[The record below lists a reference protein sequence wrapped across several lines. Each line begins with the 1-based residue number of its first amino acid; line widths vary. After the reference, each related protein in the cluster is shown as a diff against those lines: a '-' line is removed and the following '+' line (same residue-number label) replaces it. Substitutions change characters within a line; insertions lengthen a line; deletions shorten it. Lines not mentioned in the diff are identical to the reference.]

1 MSTLML
7 MSPASSTPCVY
18 QTAWTSEHIDSVFQ
32 CLVPKEKQTLKFV
45 EISIELYGQMDQGA
59 RAALANLFMVE
70 FGKPVLYAHDIK
82 KGCWYLGVASD
93 LIADGGMLLNAHGA
107 INALFFQRPK
117 PETTRPRIPRPP
129 NAYILYRKE
138 RHQIVKGK
146 RPGIT
151 NNEISQVLGR
161 CWNMEHPD
169 IRTYYKKMADDIKE
183 EHKRL
188 YPDYQY
194 RPRKSRE
201 RRRRSVPHTVPH
213 VSSAQVPAAQP
224 THQPQFSIP
233 SQIVYPAQ
241 VLAAAV
247 AAQQNNV

>member
-1 MSTLML
+1 MGRWIKAPELLSPTSSCEFPCLEYIHECLLTLST
-7 MSPASSTPCVY
+7 
-18 QTAWTSEHIDSVFQ
+18 
-32 CLVPKEKQTLKFV
+32 
-45 EISIELYGQMDQGA
+45 
-59 RAALANLFMVE
+59 RVE

-151 NNEISQVLGR
+151 NNEICEYHVPFFWTHTDSSVAQVLGR

-194 RPRKSRE
+194 RPLK
-201 RRRRSVPHTVPH
+201 
-213 VSSAQVPAAQP
+213 P
-224 THQPQFSIP
+224 TT
-233 SQIVYPAQ
+233 
-241 VLAAAV
+241 
-247 AAQQNNV
+247 